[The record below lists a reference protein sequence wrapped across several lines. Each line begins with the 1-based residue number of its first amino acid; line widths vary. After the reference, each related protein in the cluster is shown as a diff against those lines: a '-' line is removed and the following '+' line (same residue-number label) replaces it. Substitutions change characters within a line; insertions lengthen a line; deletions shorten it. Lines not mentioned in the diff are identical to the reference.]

1 MCSQVNVNSDISGHW
16 DLDHLDFLIF
26 KNLVVFFFF
35 FTGDF
40 LVYIIGGKDIL
51 ISESITNKFNFAEEK
66 IIGLFLPGMVL

>member
-1 MCSQVNVNSDISGHW
+1 MCSQVNVNSDISGQW

-35 FTGDF
+35 YRGFF
-40 LVYIIGGKDIL
+40 SIYNWGKDIL